1 MVSCVRRKLSEHA
14 SVVVEEQ
21 REVKAVVRALLD
33 DVGVRPFVAVRTS
46 LTHVANCVFVFKE
59 LK

>member
-1 MVSCVRRKLSEHA
+1 VRRKLSEHA

>member
-1 MVSCVRRKLSEHA
+1 VSCVRRKLSEHA

-21 REVKAVVRALLD
+21 REVKAVVSELLD

-46 LTHVANCVFVFKE
+46 VTHVANCAFVFREFK
-59 LK
+59 

>member
-1 MVSCVRRKLSEHA
+1 VSCVRRKLSEHA

-21 REVKAVVRALLD
+21 REVKAVVSELLD

-46 LTHVANCVFVFKE
+46 VTHVANCVFVLREVK
-59 LK
+59 